1 MKRIMVLCAMAVM
14 ALTVFAASSCAQQ
27 DKSSRPSPPAK
38 AECELADG
46 KTIAGEP
53 VKRATGHATR
63 PLTEAQIFEK
73 FADCLDAG
81 GSDIP
86 ADVLFNRLS
95 QIQSLSAR
103 QITALQ

>member
-1 MKRIMVLCAMAVM
+1 LPGAAPADQV
-14 ALTVFAASSCAQQ
+14 TV
-27 DKSSRPSPPAK
+27 
-38 AECELADG
+38 ELADG

-81 GSDIP
+81 ASDIP
-86 ADVLFNRLS
+86 ADVLFKRLS

>member
-1 MKRIMVLCAMAVM
+1 VEIVTSTEYDAELPGAAPADQV
-14 ALTVFAASSCAQQ
+14 TVQ
-27 DKSSRPSPPAK
+27 
-38 AECELADG
+38 LADG
-46 KTIAGEP
+46 STLAGEP

-81 GSDIP
+81 ASDIP
-86 ADVLFNRLS
+86 ADVLFKRLS